1 MNNKSLSDWA
11 THPSNR
17 ERVSHSDGFRIEFQ
31 RDRETE
37 RQRDRET
44 ERQRD
49 RDRIIWSNGFRKLAD
64 PRCQNS
70 CRLI

>member
-49 RDRIIWSNGFRKLAD
+49 RETERQRDRETEIE
-64 PRCQNS
+64 
-70 CRLI
+70 